1 MDHNTLLKSC
11 LTGTNKIFK
20 GDIAI
25 RIWTI
30 IKFGNEDNN
39 VKLNGEYTITVRG
52 HSDRYRKKNIMCYFT
67 KLRYYFNCIIILSL
81 SGRELRHTLLGGQ
94 FMIS

>member
-1 MDHNTLLKSC
+1 MDHNTLLKRF

-30 IKFGNEDNN
+30 IKLGNEDNN
-39 VKLNGEYTITVRG
+39 VKLHGEYITTVRG
-52 HSDRYRKKNIMCYFT
+52 TVIGIVKR
-67 KLRYYFNCIIILSL
+67 ILCAIL
-81 SGRELRHTLLGGQ
+81 Q
-94 FMIS
+94 N